1 MRGVYFLSCERLVH
15 ADSDERGEPIKK
27 KRVEDRE
34 TCNEKLSGSP
44 GGRGRTSGALG
55 AGARLVPLPWVVGG
69 GGGGLCAYL
78 ELDPVCSLVLQVT

>member
-55 AGARLVPLPWVVGG
+55 AGARLVPLPRWLGVEAEA
-69 GGGGLCAYL
+69 CAL
-78 ELDPVCSLVLQVT
+78 TWSWTQCAA